1 MLIISYLRGF
11 TALFYTRKTNG
22 KVKSAGAV
30 IAKLRSRTSLYTCVD
45 EIIIPDVNYTK
56 WLSVLWLCQMLM
68 QQQHPRTRNIEMG
81 KKYNIQN
88 S

>member
-1 MLIISYLRGF
+1 MLGSSLACMQAYVNEHG
-11 TALFYTRKTNG
+11 RKFCKVSLENSLAWKMTNG

-56 WLSVLWLCQMLM
+56 WLSVL
-68 QQQHPRTRNIEMG
+68 
-81 KKYNIQN
+81 
-88 S
+88 